1 MGDDG
6 WHSHLQ
12 VFAINL
18 CVLCTCLYVLLLR
31 ILCVYINSCTS
42 IYIIF
47 RTMHEKC
54 TNIYHY
60 ILLCTSIYVIFRI
73 VHIIIFVT
81 TYIYMFI
88 CCVLVP
94 CNVCTCTECIS
105 LVISRLAPKSTSR
118 IPMVTP
124 RRTSRANEETPP
136 SLSCC

>member
-47 RTMHEKC
+47 RTMHEKM
-54 TNIYHY
+54 YKY
-60 ILLCTSIYVIFRI
+60 ISLYII
-73 VHIIIFVT
+73 VHINIRHLSYSAYNYICDY
-81 TYIYMFI
+81 TYIYIYVYML
-88 CCVLVP
+88 CP
-94 CNVCTCTECIS
+94 C
-105 LVISRLAPKSTSR
+105 A
-118 IPMVTP
+118 M
-124 RRTSRANEETPP
+124 
-136 SLSCC
+136 